1 MDSYSEF
8 LSELLERTY
17 YSVIQ
22 IEEHMVKGAKS
33 LNLSIGEIHLI
44 EAVAKGQEE
53 GKTISELSE
62 MKSISLPSVTLAINK
77 LVNKGYVI
85 KTKCLQDGRVV
96 NVTLTK
102 RGKKVNNVHQHF
114 HKLMIASVTDALS
127 QEELDAMVKGIV
139 KLNEFLEKKAEKVEN

>member
-1 MDSYSEF
+1 MGSYSDF

-62 MKSISLPSVTLAINK
+62 MQSISLPSVTLAINK
-77 LVNKGYVI
+77 LVKKGYVV
-85 KTKCLQDGRVV
+85 KSKSPQDGRVV

-102 RGKKVNNVHQHF
+102 RGQKVNNVHQHF

-139 KLNEFLEKKAEKVEN
+139 KLNEFLEKKAEKVEK

>member
-1 MDSYSEF
+1 MGGYSDF

-62 MKSISLPSVTLAINK
+62 MQSISLPSVTLAINK
-77 LVNKGYVI
+77 LVKKGYVV
-85 KTKCLQDGRVV
+85 KNKSPQDGRVV

-102 RGKKVNNVHQHF
+102 RGQKVNNVHQHF

-139 KLNEFLEKKAEKVEN
+139 KLNEFLEKKAEKVEK

>member
-1 MDSYSEF
+1 MGSYSDF

-62 MKSISLPSVTLAINK
+62 MQSISLPSVTLAINK
-77 LVNKGYVI
+77 LVKKGYVI
-85 KTKCLQDGRVV
+85 KSKSPQDGRVV

-102 RGKKVNNVHQHF
+102 RGQKVNNVHQHF

-127 QEELDAMVKGIV
+127 QAELDAMVKGIV
-139 KLNEFLEKKAEKVEN
+139 KLNEFLEKKAEKVEK

>member
-1 MDSYSEF
+1 MGGYSDF

-62 MKSISLPSVTLAINK
+62 MQSISLPSVTLAINK
-77 LVNKGYVI
+77 LVKKGYVI
-85 KTKCLQDGRVV
+85 KNKSPQDGRVV

-102 RGKKVNNVHQHF
+102 RGQKVNNVHQHF

-139 KLNEFLEKKAEKVEN
+139 KLNEFLEKKAEKVEK

>member
-1 MDSYSEF
+1 MGSYSDF
-8 LSELLERTY
+8 LSERLERTY

-62 MKSISLPSVTLAINK
+62 MQSISLPSVTLAINK
-77 LVNKGYVI
+77 LVKKGYVI
-85 KTKCLQDGRVV
+85 KSKSPQDGRVV

-102 RGKKVNNVHQHF
+102 RGQKVNNVHQHF

-139 KLNEFLEKKAEKVEN
+139 KLNEFLEKKAEKVEK

>member
-1 MDSYSEF
+1 MGSYSDF

-62 MKSISLPSVTLAINK
+62 MQSIKMCIRDSPWGA
-77 LVNKGYVI
+77 G
-85 KTKCLQDGRVV
+85 QRRQG
-96 NVTLTK
+96 
-102 RGKKVNNVHQHF
+102 G
-114 HKLMIASVTDALS
+114 
-127 QEELDAMVKGIV
+127 
-139 KLNEFLEKKAEKVEN
+139 

>member
-1 MDSYSEF
+1 
-8 LSELLERTY
+8 
-17 YSVIQ
+17 
-22 IEEHMVKGAKS
+22 MVKGAKS

-62 MKSISLPSVTLAINK
+62 MQSISLPSVTLAINK
-77 LVNKGYVI
+77 LVKKGYVI
-85 KTKCLQDGRVV
+85 KSKSPQDGRVV

-102 RGKKVNNVHQHF
+102 RGQKVNNVHQHF

-139 KLNEFLEKKAEKVEN
+139 KLNEFLEKKAEKVEK

>member
-1 MDSYSEF
+1 MDSYSDF

-62 MKSISLPSVTLAINK
+62 MQSISLPSVTLAINK
-77 LVNKGYVI
+77 LVKKGYVI
-85 KTKCLQDGRVV
+85 KSKSPQDGRVV

-102 RGKKVNNVHQHF
+102 RGQKVNNVHQHF

-139 KLNEFLEKKAEKVEN
+139 KLNEFLEKKAEKVEK

>member
-1 MDSYSEF
+1 MGSYSDF

-62 MKSISLPSVTLAINK
+62 MQSISLPSVTLAINK
-77 LVNKGYVI
+77 LVKKGYVI
-85 KTKCLQDGRVV
+85 KSKSPQDGRVV

-102 RGKKVNNVHQHF
+102 RGQKVNNVHQHF

-139 KLNEFLEKKAEKVEN
+139 KLNEFLEKKAEKVEK